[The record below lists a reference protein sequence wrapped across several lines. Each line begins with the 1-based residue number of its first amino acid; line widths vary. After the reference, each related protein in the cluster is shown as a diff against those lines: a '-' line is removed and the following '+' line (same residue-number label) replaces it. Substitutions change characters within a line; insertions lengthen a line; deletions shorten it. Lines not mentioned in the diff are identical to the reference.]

1 VRYLFGMPPACA
13 YRRLIASFGLA
24 LLAAVA
30 RSQPTP
36 TPTPK
41 PAPVPT
47 PTTYEL
53 LLDVENRA
61 VDESARDKNIVIG
74 IEVTD
79 TKEGFT
85 IELAGGKIDVREGL
99 PPRAVAV
106 LSGRRSIV
114 EKIMKG
120 SETLSGAIRANL
132 VDVQGDL
139 DKILE
144 LLDCCIH
151 RRS

>member
-1 VRYLFGMPPACA
+1 MPSCLKG
-13 YRRLIASFGLA
+13 RVLMASCGLA
-24 LLAAVA
+24 MLAAA
-30 RSQPTP
+30 AFSQPTP
-36 TPTPK
+36 TPR

-53 LLDVENRA
+53 LMDVKNRV
-61 VDESARDKNIVIG
+61 VDERARDKTIVIG

-85 IELAGGKIDVREGL
+85 IELAGGKLDVREGL

-120 SETLSGAIRANL
+120 SETLSGAIRRNL
-132 VDVQGDL
+132 VDVRGNL

-144 LLDCCIH
+144 LMDCCVH
-151 RRS
+151 RRE

>member
-1 VRYLFGMPPACA
+1 MPSSRLC
-13 YRRLIASFGLA
+13 RRVVTSFGL
-24 LLAAVA
+24 LLVAAVA
-30 RSQPTP
+30 SSQP

-53 LLDVENRA
+53 LLDVENR
-61 VDESARDKNIVIG
+61 VVEESARDKNIVIG

-85 IELAGGKIDVREGL
+85 LELAGGKIDVREGL

-120 SETLSGAIRANL
+120 SETLSGAIRRNL
-132 VDVQGDL
+132 VDVRGNL

-144 LLDCCIH
+144 LMDCCVH